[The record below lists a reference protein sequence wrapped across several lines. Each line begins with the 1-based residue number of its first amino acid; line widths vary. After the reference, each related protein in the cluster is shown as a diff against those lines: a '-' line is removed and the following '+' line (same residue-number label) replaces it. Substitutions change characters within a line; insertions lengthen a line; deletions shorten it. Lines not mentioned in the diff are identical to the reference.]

1 IEGNT
6 TIEVGTANG
15 DGSLGGDGMAYSG
28 AKPTS
33 LDYSTTNKSRGNNSG
48 WDIVG
53 GGGYPASNDT
63 WDIYIKGDT
72 KTVLNNTIARWTYGG
87 SFSGVVEGNT
97 SNTLNGGIAD

>member
-1 IEGNT
+1 M
-6 TIEVGTANG
+6 GTANG

-87 SFSGVVEGNT
+87 SFQVSLKAILLT
-97 SNTLNGGIAD
+97 H

>member
-1 IEGNT
+1 MVMGPQ
-6 TIEVGTANG
+6 
-15 DGSLGGDGMAYSG
+15 GGDGMAYSG

-63 WDIYIKGDT
+63 WDIYMEI
-72 KTVLNNTIARWTYGG
+72 LRL
-87 SFSGVVEGNT
+87 F
-97 SNTLNGGIAD
+97 